1 MVIIHLATAQILVRT
16 NYPFDSPTKK
26 QLEYAEYLQS
36 FLQSDKDLTR
46 LNKKELSDYI
56 DSIKTNVEYI
66 IDELQSHT
74 DILW

>member
-1 MVIIHLATAQILVRT
+1 MEIYL
-16 NYPFDSPTKK
+16 FDAPTKK

-36 FLQSDKDLTR
+36 FLQDDRDLTK

-56 DSIKTNVEYI
+56 DSIKTDVEYI
-66 IDELQSHT
+66 VDELQSHT